1 MAKNKI
7 LTLQE
12 KIDAAKARQKALEDE
27 LRKAQIR
34 SKNIEKKTADRRKFI
49 LGNYLTKRME
59 ADPDLKKSVM
69 ADLDR
74 ELDINANRAIFGLSK
89 IDEKPKKR
97 WNKREVEAEPA
108 PVAPVPFGEKTRQP
122 AQSFE
127 DIVGQL
133 KKS

>member
-1 MAKNKI
+1 
-7 LTLQE
+7 
-12 KIDAAKARQKALEDE
+12 
-27 LRKAQIR
+27 
-34 SKNIEKKTADRRKFI
+34 
-49 LGNYLTKRME
+49 ME